1 MGKVSDAFQP
11 MILSMVLVALGIGT
25 WAGWELRR
33 RLSYSELDRRSNEA
47 DIQWLRVALADS
59 EQRCA
64 AQSNWLA
71 EMELDLQDAAD
82 PTAPRQRL
90 RDRMARTGSS
100 V

>member
-47 DIQWLRVALADS
+47 DIRWLRVAL
-59 EQRCA
+59 ELPPE
-64 AQSNWLA
+64 NWTVTEA
-71 EMELDLQDAAD
+71 
-82 PTAPRQRL
+82 TI
-90 RDRMARTGSS
+90 
-100 V
+100 